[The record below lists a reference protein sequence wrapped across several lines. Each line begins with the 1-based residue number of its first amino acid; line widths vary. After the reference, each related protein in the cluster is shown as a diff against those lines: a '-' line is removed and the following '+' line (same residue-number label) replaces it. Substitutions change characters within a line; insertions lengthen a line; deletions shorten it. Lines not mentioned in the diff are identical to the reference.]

1 MSNLSKI
8 FLSVLFLIP
17 AIALNGQ
24 ETPYQPISYR
34 VFTPFIF
41 NPAVA
46 GSKDFTSVDLIAS
59 MQNNSY
65 SQIASANT
73 RLWRKGPGYTVSP
86 KLRKYSNIGV
96 GGAMFNDVYGL
107 TRNLGVSLTGAYHIA
122 LNEKE
127 LSFISVGVSAK
138 GIYSHIPGDTIFDR
152 PEKNLMSPNLD
163 AGIYYYNPNFYVGF
177 SATNILGNPE
187 DRDSLGL
194 YSIPVTRQYFFHAGY
209 KFVLSRS
216 LDIVLEPSVI
226 ITSDDTLRLDMDGIT
241 GMIKPG
247 LRLYMGKFCVGTYF
261 QDFDKI
267 PFFFQYKYPRF
278 YVATFF
284 EIPKNIPFYKKELT
298 AEIGIG
304 VNLGVDCYS
313 NKKESHW

>member
-127 LSFISVGVSAK
+127 L
-138 GIYSHIPGDTIFDR
+138 
-152 PEKNLMSPNLD
+152 
-163 AGIYYYNPNFYVGF
+163 
-177 SATNILGNPE
+177 
-187 DRDSLGL
+187 
-194 YSIPVTRQYFFHAGY
+194 
-209 KFVLSRS
+209 
-216 LDIVLEPSVI
+216 
-226 ITSDDTLRLDMDGIT
+226 
-241 GMIKPG
+241 
-247 LRLYMGKFCVGTYF
+247 
-261 QDFDKI
+261 
-267 PFFFQYKYPRF
+267 
-278 YVATFF
+278 
-284 EIPKNIPFYKKELT
+284 
-298 AEIGIG
+298 
-304 VNLGVDCYS
+304 
-313 NKKESHW
+313 

>member
-1 MSNLSKI
+1 
-8 FLSVLFLIP
+8 
-17 AIALNGQ
+17 
-24 ETPYQPISYR
+24 
-34 VFTPFIF
+34 
-41 NPAVA
+41 
-46 GSKDFTSVDLIAS
+46 
-59 MQNNSY
+59 
-65 SQIASANT
+65 
-73 RLWRKGPGYTVSP
+73 
-86 KLRKYSNIGV
+86 
-96 GGAMFNDVYGL
+96 
-107 TRNLGVSLTGAYHIA
+107 
-122 LNEKE
+122 
-127 LSFISVGVSAK
+127 
-138 GIYSHIPGDTIFDR
+138 
-152 PEKNLMSPNLD
+152 MSPNLD

-194 YSIPVTRQYFFHAGY
+194 YSIPVTRQYFFLAGY

-226 ITSDDTLRLDMDGIT
+226 ITSDDTLSLDMDGIT

-261 QDFDKI
+261 QDFNKI

-304 VNLGVDCYS
+304 VNLGVDRFTT
-313 NKKESHW
+313 KKESHW